1 MYTIRTSSSQT
12 SLFDAHV
19 CESEQSKQ
27 RRLELCRWISM
38 RECLNMKGNPEWIMH
53 NHIPSPKEVHVVKN
67 AMGKQ
72 NDISSGIT

>member
-1 MYTIRTSSSQT
+1 MHMYVNLNRVNKVRIMYM
-12 SLFDAHV
+12 V
-19 CESEQSKQ
+19 
-27 RRLELCRWISM
+27 SM